1 MRARPY
7 KLFGAH
13 ERALLAELLEQR
25 VRQWARDW
33 FPARPPLRLE
43 CFPAGLERR
52 DWLGF
57 SNAAGEWCALGA
69 AEAEI
74 EALAAELCGASARP
88 GASALAAEA
97 ARAALHELAAT
108 LAGGSVS
115 PLEQAAPDFAAPGSA
130 AFTARVTLGAAA
142 LRLVAS
148 PEWTL
153 RALRERLPAPAA
165 APLAGRREA
174 IASRPVALRVV
185 AGWAEIELA
194 ELRGLQAGDVITLAA
209 RVERPMSLVLEGR
222 EAPLCGARV
231 GLKDGRRA
239 AALVSSRGAR

>member
-13 ERALLAELLEQR
+13 ERAVLAELLEQR
-25 VRQWARDW
+25 IRPWARDW

-43 CFPAGLERR
+43 CFPADLERR
-52 DWLGF
+52 EWLGF
-57 SNAAGEWCALGA
+57 ANPAGEWWALAA

-74 EALAAELCGASARP
+74 DALAAELCGAP
-88 GASALAAEA
+88 GRAGPSALAAEA
-97 ARAALHELAAT
+97 ARAALHDLAAA

-115 PLEQAAPDFAAPGSA
+115 PLEQVTPDFAAPGSA
-130 AFTARVTLGAAA
+130 AFTARVTLGGAA

-153 RALRERLPAPAA
+153 RALRERLPAPAP
-165 APLAGRREA
+165 APLAGRRQA
-174 IASRPVALRVV
+174 IASRPVSLRVV
-185 AGWAEIELA
+185 AGWAEVELA
-194 ELRGLQAGDVITLAA
+194 ELRGLQAGDVITLHA